1 MKEPPEN
8 DGKPPKKP
16 YVRLIKSAYDMAT
29 NDPTGEDIAFI
40 SAPLCHVFFPYS
52 NPGDDT
58 DFWMQSHGNFH
69 LSIEAT
75 RVVNPE
81 TKQPERM
88 GLPYGPKPRLIL
100 SLLNTIMLK
109 QKSPEI
115 SLGNSLTSF
124 IGDHLGLDAN
134 GRTINEVKNQLARL
148 STSLIS
154 ATYQIEPGHS
164 QNDSLKL
171 IRGIDIWWSKDAH
184 QRHLWGNS
192 LRFSDDYFNDVMAH
206 GVPVDK
212 RALNFLSGNSLGLD
226 VYAFL
231 AHRLHHIKLE
241 KPVQISWK
249 AMKDQFGQSYDRMD
263 HFKEKFR
270 RTLKMVLAVYQDA
283 KIDEVLNRGF
293 ILYHSKPPIPPRT
306 SIMLPFIAET
316 EPDPHAPTRLKDLM
330 PFSTVALKKD
340 PTEMSKRKADE
351 IARQVEGKWDGQKNA
366 KYNDVKKRP
375 KPPETP

>member
-1 MKEPPEN
+1 MKDEIPNPHS
-8 DGKPPKKP
+8 
-16 YVRLIKSAYDMAT
+16 RLIKSSYDIAT

-52 NPGDDT
+52 NPGDDV
-58 DFWMQSHGNFH
+58 DFWMRSQGNFH

-81 TKQPERM
+81 TKQPERI

-109 QKSPEI
+109 QKSPQI
-115 SLGNSLTSF
+115 TLGNSLTDFVS
-124 IGDHLGLDAN
+124 DHLGLDAN

-171 IRGIDIWWSKDAH
+171 IRGIDIWWSRDAH

-192 LRFSDDYFNDVMAH
+192 LRFSDDYFNDVMQH

-212 RALNFLSGNSLGLD
+212 RALNFLSGNALGLD
-226 VYAFL
+226 IYSFL
-231 AHRLHHIKLE
+231 AHRLHHIRE
-241 KPVQISWK
+241 GRPVQISWK

-263 HFKEKFR
+263 KFKAVFR
-270 RTLKMVLAVYQDA
+270 HTLKMVKAVYSDA
-283 KIDEVLNRGF
+283 KIEEVLNKGF
-293 ILYHSKPPIPPRT
+293 TLSHSKPPIAPRT
-306 SIMLPFIAET
+306 SVMLPFMAET
-316 EPDPHAPTRLKDLM
+316 EPDRPQPPTLKIVE
-330 PFSTVALKKD
+330 PFSTLALKKD
-340 PTEMSKRKADE
+340 PNEMSARKADE
-351 IARQVEGKWDGQKNA
+351 IVRQVTGKWDGKKNA
-366 KYNDVKKRP
+366 KYKDVKEKSKRP
-375 KPPETP
+375 PKEQ